1 MENPQTSQKIREKL
15 GDRFWRLNSLYY
27 IKDKPQYRVVA
38 RIPTGE
44 KYSLMH
50 AKGWASATQV
60 NYIITTMKKEGV
72 IADLHKKW
80 FGADADP
87 ESSTVKVVDVLK

>member
-1 MENPQTSQKIREKL
+1 MLDLASGRMDGYISDIPAV
-15 GDRFWRLNSLYY
+15 LYY
-27 IKDKPQYRVVA
+27 IKDKPQYAVVA

-50 AKGWASATQV
+50 AKGWAEGERV
-60 NYIITTMKKEGV
+60 NTIISEMKKDGV

-80 FGADADP
+80 FGAAAADD
-87 ESSTVKVVDVLK
+87 SSTVKVVDVPK